1 MTVTS
6 HNHPL
11 LYDYYL
17 SKKWLRIKILN
28 NIISDFLNKIFMG
41 RAYTKFSL
49 QKILEFQQLLG
60 YTDIEAQEEKLSGI
74 RSRLG

>member
-1 MTVTS
+1 
-6 HNHPL
+6 
-11 LYDYYL
+11 
-17 SKKWLRIKILN
+17 
-28 NIISDFLNKIFMG
+28 MG

-74 RSRLG
+74 RSRLGLNPSVT